1 MIEGALIMLAM
12 PVLIWGVPEAWI
24 PIVLITALA
33 IVWFRSERIDNF
45 FRELIEPLFKDKK

>member
-24 PIVLITALA
+24 PIVLMTALA